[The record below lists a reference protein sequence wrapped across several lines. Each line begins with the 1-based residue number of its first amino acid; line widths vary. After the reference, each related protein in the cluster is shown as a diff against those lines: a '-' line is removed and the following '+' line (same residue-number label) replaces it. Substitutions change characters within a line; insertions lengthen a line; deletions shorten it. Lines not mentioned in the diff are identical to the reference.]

1 MVNGGNNARLE
12 GAPFTPFYGAKV
24 RSCRAWRAGEW
35 RAGAVADVGSS

>member
-24 RSCRAWRAGEW
+24 PLMPRMAGWRVAG
-35 RAGAVADVGSS
+35 RCGG